1 MTNNQKQKAIYI
13 EQKKQHIVQ
22 QINTDPRH

>member
-22 QINTDPRH
+22 QIDTDPEH

>member
-1 MTNNQKQKAIYI
+1 MTNNQKQKTIYI

-22 QINTDPRH
+22 QIDTDQGH